1 MERDG
6 AGWRDNKVI
15 YGRTAPGSARP
26 WSCDGLATVRTAD
39 EKLEGGQ
46 NWCALYMHC
55 MPPDN
60 LTRMQHHRA
69 PTAYRRRRIHPPLR
83 RLEHMFTLAGQGQ
96 WTIQWTLPCNCHA
109 LAVLVALHSFRNNK
123 GAVTSA
129 LWLILLASEFRR
141 NYSLDP
147 PLREPNVK
155 RMVGVWGL

>member
-1 MERDG
+1 
-6 AGWRDNKVI
+6 
-15 YGRTAPGSARP
+15 
-26 WSCDGLATVRTAD
+26 
-39 EKLEGGQ
+39 
-46 NWCALYMHC
+46 
-55 MPPDN
+55 
-60 LTRMQHHRA
+60 
-69 PTAYRRRRIHPPLR
+69 
-83 RLEHMFTLAGQGQ
+83 MFTLAGQGQ

-155 RMVGVWGL
+155 RIVGVWGLWRPKR